1 MNQEG
6 LIRNISVSILS
17 ILIQSF
23 WSFVTL
29 ISLSCM
35 KESTWFLFQMKS
47 MVREII
53 LEPLEV
59 PDLHP
64 RSQEHHWNPTF
75 LIFKIVEGYN
85 QIVCILKDQSIG
97 VLKITYVHHPQF
109 IRNILHGSGK
119 WPDLLL
125 SIFQLQRSV
134 IYQFVC
140 TRQDKSN
147 FVIKMAYG
155 HHPWNQEG
163 PLWIR
168 KGSWIMT
175 RSTFVI
181 FLATEK
187 CDVSICMYFARQ
199 I

>member
-1 MNQEG
+1 MDAKSSFFNFEDREECYTSNCMYFKREIHWCTQNYLWTTSFMNQEG

-125 SIFQLQRSV
+125 
-134 IYQFVC
+134 
-140 TRQDKSN
+140 
-147 FVIKMAYG
+147 
-155 HHPWNQEG
+155 
-163 PLWIR
+163 
-168 KGSWIMT
+168 
-175 RSTFVI
+175 
-181 FLATEK
+181 
-187 CDVSICMYFARQ
+187 
-199 I
+199 